1 MLRRLLAVL
10 LVRAGRPVQLS
21 DLLDALWDGHP
32 PPSAR
37 KTAQVY
43 VHRLRRE
50 LEGGQNL
57 RHGPLG
63 YSLTVDPTELDLL
76 RFVDLA
82 DRGRL
87 ARRSG
92 LLEEAGELFRLGLSL
107 WRGTALADVSDVGL
121 LATEATRL
129 EQQRL
134 QVYEEYAEVALELGR
149 HADVVTELEELTR
162 SHPFHE
168 RLRGQAMLALHRS
181 GRRADALSLYRDARR
196 LFTEELGIE
205 PGAPLQHLHAAMLRS
220 HGGTLD
226 VVTRRGPAEPPGE
239 GGAESPGSAG
249 GAGIAAGTR
258 AAGTPVRSASPFG
271 ESSATPGDAQ
281 GLVNGSAA
289 REATGRRGAGRL
301 PVEVTSF
308 IGRQSELEAV
318 GRLVRS
324 SRLVTLTGVGG
335 VGKSRVA
342 LRVAH
347 DAQPAFPDGF
357 WFVELSAVQDPGM
370 VAHSVVQALDLDDR
384 TVKPPVEVLEEFLLS
399 RQALLV
405 LDTCE
410 HLVDACAVL
419 VETLLKSAPG
429 IRVLATSRES
439 LNIGGEEV
447 FVLAP
452 LAVPRPLHPPGSTV
466 ESDGVALFVER
477 AQAANQEF
485 TLTPANRDAVGRL
498 CAMLDGIPLALELAA
513 VRLRSMSVEQI
524 LERLDHSFTPLGFGR
539 RTALPRHQTMRATMD
554 WSHHLCS
561 AGERLLWARLSVF
574 SGSFHLDAVE
584 AVCCDRELPR
594 AAVADLLSG
603 LVEKSV
609 LQWEEGISGTRLRI
623 LDTVR
628 QYGAEQLWR
637 RGEPER
643 LRMRH
648 RDHYLRSARRFEDG
662 WFGPDQLNWCRL
674 MRLEHDNIRSAI
686 DYCLS
691 RPEEHL
697 AGLDLVGRLWW
708 YWTSCGLYAEGRHY
722 LDRFLN
728 LDQEPGEERIRA
740 LWACGHVAMGQ
751 GDADAVHRVALMCRA
766 LAAQSG
772 DPVALGFAQHLLGTA
787 AALRGELDE
796 AAELTAAAVQQL
808 RDTGSGA
815 NALAMCLIGRGFV
828 HLLRGELEAAVG
840 VLQEQRSLSD
850 ECGEVWT
857 RTWGDSL
864 RSSVDLARG
873 DIRSAVTHARAALTV
888 RYQLSDSLG
897 FAMCVETL
905 AQAALAGGDA
915 RRAACLLGAAQR
927 IWRMSGPP
935 QLGSPELRAARARCE
950 QGARALVGDASYES
964 AYSRGAELSLDEVL
978 AYVYDAVPGPG
989 DPPPWPNAHV
999 HGR

>member
-1 MLRRLLAVL
+1 MFEFGVLGPLIVHRDGRPVVLSAPMLRRLLAVL
-10 LVRAGRPVQLS
+10 LIRAGRPVQLS
-21 DLLDALWDGHP
+21 DLLDALWDGRP

-37 KTAQVY
+37 KTLQVY

-50 LEGGQNL
+50 LQGAQNL

-63 YSLTVDPTELDLL
+63 YSLTVDRTELDLL

-82 DRGRL
+82 DRGLL

-92 LLEEAGELFRLGLSL
+92 LLEEAGELLRQGLSL

-134 QVYEEYAEVALELGR
+134 QVYEEYAEVELELGR
-149 HADVVTELEELTR
+149 HADVVVELEELTR
-162 SHPFHE
+162 SQPFRE
-168 RLRGQAMLALHRS
+168 RLRGQAMLALYRT

-196 LFTEELGIE
+196 QFTEELGIE
-205 PGAPLQHLHAAMLRS
+205 PGAALQQLHAAMLRR
-220 HGGTLD
+220 HDGTLD
-226 VVTRRGPAEPPGE
+226 VVTTRGAVEPGE
-239 GGAESPGSAG
+239 RSAESASFTESPVVPGDTQGAESGPAL
-249 GAGIAAGTR
+249 R
-258 AAGTPVRSASPFG
+258 VR
-271 ESSATPGDAQ
+271 
-281 GLVNGSAA
+281 
-289 REATGRRGAGRL
+289 TGRRGAGEL

-308 IGRQSELEAV
+308 VGRQSELEAV
-318 GRLVRS
+318 GKLVKG

-335 VGKSRVA
+335 VGKTRVA
-342 LRVAH
+342 LRVAR
-347 DAQPAFPDGF
+347 DAHQIFPDGV

-370 VAHSVVQALDLDDR
+370 VAHSVVQALELDDR
-384 TVKPPVEVLEEFLLS
+384 TVKPPAEVLQGFLVS
-399 RQALLV
+399 RESLLV

-410 HLVDACAVL
+410 HLIDACAVL
-419 VETLLKSAPG
+419 VESLLKSAPG
-429 IRVLATSRES
+429 VHVLTTSREH
-439 LNIGGEEV
+439 LNIVGEEV

-452 LAVPRPLHPPGSTV
+452 LSVPRPVHPRGSTV

-477 AQAANQEF
+477 AHAANQEF
-485 TLTPANRDAVGRL
+485 SLTPDNREAVGRL

-524 LERLDHSFTPLGFGR
+524 MERLDHSFTPLGFGR
-539 RTALPRHQTMRATMD
+539 RTALPRQQTMRATMD
-554 WSHHLCS
+554 WSYHLCS
-561 AGERLLWARLSVF
+561 SGERLLWARLSVF
-574 SGSFHLDAVE
+574 SGSFRLDAVE

-594 AAVADLLSG
+594 AAAADLLSG

-609 LQWEEGISGTRLRI
+609 LQWEDGISGTRLRL
-623 LDTVR
+623 LDVVR

-643 LRMRH
+643 LRIRH
-648 RDHYLRSARRFEDG
+648 RDHYLGSARRFEDG
-662 WFGPDQLNWCRL
+662 WFGPNQLSWCRL

-686 DYCLS
+686 DFCLS
-691 RPEEHL
+691 RPEEHR

-722 LDRFLN
+722 LDRFLSLN
-728 LDQEPGEERIRA
+728 QEPGAERVRA

-751 GDADAVHRVALMCRA
+751 GDADAVHRVAVACRS
-766 LAAQSG
+766 LAAASG
-772 DPVALGFAQHLLGTA
+772 DGLALGFSQHLLGTE
-787 AALRGELDE
+787 AALRGDLDK
-796 AAELTAAAVQQL
+796 AAVLTAGAVRLQ

-840 VLQEQRSLSD
+840 VLEEQRSLSD
-850 ECGEVWT
+850 GCGEVWT
-857 RTWGDSL
+857 RAWGDSL

-873 DIRSAVTHARAALTV
+873 DIGSAVTHAWAALTV
-888 RYQLSDSLG
+888 RYQLCDSLG
-897 FAMCVETL
+897 FAMCIETL

-915 RRAACLLGAAQR
+915 RRAVCLLAAGQR
-927 IWRMSGPP
+927 IWQMSGPP
-935 QLGSPELRAARARCE
+935 QLGSPELRAARVQCE
-950 QGARALVGDASYES
+950 QAARELIGDASYES

-978 AYVYDAVPGPG
+978 AYAYDAVPGPG
-989 DPPPWPNAHV
+989 DPPPPSNARV
-999 HGR
+999 RGR